1 MQQISQQLEAWSSTY
16 PQAAIIVRPLAKTD
30 ATLIEAM
37 HQRLSPES
45 IYLRYL
51 QYRNPTLAEITAV
64 CHLGPTKGAGFVA
77 IPHDEPTTIVGL
89 AYYVR
94 EPHEPEPTAEP
105 GILVEDRFQEQ
116 GVGRRLW
123 QELQQHAQED
133 GLRWLRVLSH
143 PDNQRL
149 TRLVRGG
156 RLPYTAKFNDGLNEY
171 RVALHPIAPLG
182 QWARA
187 EAYAHLTATD
197 TAIRPTV
204 IGQWRSIRDRP
215 T

>member
-1 MQQISQQLEAWSSTY
+1 MQQISQQLEAWGSTY

-51 QYRNPTLAEITAV
+51 QYRKPTLAELTAI
-64 CHLGPTKGAGFVA
+64 CHLDPAKGAGFVA
-77 IPHDEPTTIVGL
+77 VPQAEPTTIVGL

-94 EPHEPEPTAEP
+94 EPEEREPTAEP

-123 QELQQHAQED
+123 QQLQQHAQEE
-133 GLRWLRVLSH
+133 GLHWLRVLSL

-149 TRLVRGG
+149 TRLVQGSG
-156 RLPYTAKFNDGLNEY
+156 FSYASKFNDGLNEY
-171 RVALHPIAPLG
+171 RVALNPAAAPAP
-182 QWARA
+182 WKRA
-187 EAYAHLTATD
+187 SAYTQLTATD
-197 TAIRPTV
+197 TATCPRFCEQRCTV
-204 IGQWRSIRDRP
+204 GEQLH
-215 T
+215 